1 MAAKNILEFEITIGR
16 KFNDYWPIHVRINDN
31 GMRRD
36 LLDLNFTLEYEQLI
50 QKNVQNH
57 EYGKFLGEA
66 LFNAARLQGDNKEGL
81 KLLRDSFK
89 EALGKSSTDCPL
101 RILLSIDNAQDEK
114 LTTVEWQR
122 LCAPIDADGTWSPL
136 ALHQRVPF
144 SMYIPTAIST
154 KFPLLRRE
162 DLRALVLVASPDDLP
177 DKLPHFNVKNVV
189 SAMRQSLGDIPHK
202 FLVNNIDHDDCIGA
216 PTLKNLCQQLT
227 DAKPRYNLLHI
238 VCHGTL
244 TKDKDTTLYW
254 ADENNK
260 QSLVLGEELIK
271 ELKNLPVPHF
281 AFLCTCNSAAARAEV
296 GEAPLGGLAQRL
308 VRELGMPAVI
318 AMTREVTIETASKL
332 TDRFYPR
339 LRESGEV
346 DIALKEATAGL
357 GDHYDITVPV
367 LFSRLGARPLFIG
380 EDHFN
385 PNLKLEDIQKGIEKL
400 NNLFKEHSPLAL
412 KEKFEEQKPLLF
424 DTEKKTEAL
433 KEINNLCYQ
442 VFDLTFDELATG
454 KEPPKEQEV
463 ECPFPGLSSFGQ
475 EEFHKFFFGREALI
489 RDLKQVFDSGENFLA
504 VLGNSGTGKS
514 SLVLA
519 GLIPSLKKEQKE
531 LNVKCITPGNE
542 PLNKLD
548 EAISQLSGNS
558 VILVVDQF
566 EELFT
571 FRSSEG
577 VQTDEDLKKDRQTRE
592 EFIKKML
599 TFAQRQKVVIT
610 MRADFLGEC
619 ANYNNLKTQINNKKN
634 FVLVGPLETK
644 ELAEVIQKQANAAG
658 LRFEAGLNTLILAEV
673 EQEPGAMPLL
683 QYALKL
689 LYERRCGRWLC
700 DEDYHNIGGVRKAI
714 ATIADNFYNSLKSE
728 AEKEQ
733 VKNIFLRLTRLQQSL
748 VPDDKPKYMRKR
760 VYLKDLSPNKDD
772 SQTVEEI
779 NKLLDRLA
787 GAEARLLVKSG
798 GGENQEDTVEVAHEA
813 LMNYWPTFKAWWAEN
828 QVNLQLRES
837 IQQVLSQWQETK
849 DESLLMRGS
858 QLEAAQELLKQKD
871 FLNDTE
877 KDYVQ
882 ASIEAQNC
890 QKGKELEQVIATHTA
905 YSQLLFVSN
914 QRLDALAEL
923 IKAGEKLQQGIK
935 ISAAAEFSFLVT
947 FGQMFA
953 EIDEINSLKGHE
965 DSVFNVAFSPDD
977 QIIASASFDKTIK
990 LWKRDGTLIETLSK
1004 HDNYV
1009 TDVCFSP
1016 DGTILASASLDNTIK
1031 LWQKQE
1037 ILQTATNQQSTQ
1049 WKLIQTLTE
1058 HKRGVFAVSFSP
1070 KDNIMASGS
1079 DDNTVILWHYKD
1091 GSYSPFIT
1099 LSKHTERVLDVA
1111 FSPDGKFV
1119 ASASTDKTMKIWTVE
1134 GELFSTLEGH
1144 NDTVTSVSF
1153 IADSQ
1158 TLISSSEDKTIR
1170 LWGIDGRELYTQDIE
1185 DDDEVNYVACSREGK
1200 KIASAHK
1207 KGTIVIWEKDD
1218 DYLTKLRTLT
1228 GHKKTAF
1235 AVNFSSD
1242 SNTIVSCS
1250 SDNTVK
1256 LWQGSGKFEGYSYAR
1271 ITSISF
1277 SQDGQTIAIASEDG
1291 TIKLWDN
1298 NGQLKQ
1304 TLPIYSKDIID
1315 IKFNPA
1321 GNSIATVTDGT
1332 LKLWSL
1338 AGELLREPTIFAS
1351 SNGNHVRS
1359 LSFSPDGTMMAIGSN
1374 DNAVKLWHLGDDSIE
1389 VLYHHESEVDRTT
1402 FSLNGKM
1409 IASVSQNQLI
1419 WYDLDAKTTVE
1430 GSLKTQKYRISDI
1443 SFSPDSQKMASFSR
1457 DGLKIWHLQG
1467 QSLQSLDI
1475 NHKNDIICIKF
1486 VDNNMLILLTDNQTL
1501 ELWNLEDRQ
1510 LLQSQNI
1517 NKENNGYINV
1527 GSFNANGS
1535 TIAVAN
1541 LEPKIKLWFLNSN
1554 ELINNSRNLIVD
1566 YLRLQQ

>member
-634 FVLVGPLETK
+634 FVLVGPMETK

-871 FLNDTE
+871 FLNDNE

-882 ASIEAQNC
+882 ASIEAQNY

-923 IKAGEKLQQGIK
+923 IKAGEKLQQGLK

-947 FGQMFA
+947 FGQILA
-953 EIDEINSLKGHE
+953 EIDEINSFKAHE
-965 DSVFNVAFSPDD
+965 EYVSSVVFSPDD
-977 QIIASASFDKTIK
+977 QIIASASYDKTIK
-990 LWKRDGTLIETLSK
+990 LWKRDGTLIQTLSG
-1004 HDNYV
+1004 HENNVMDL
-1009 TDVCFSP
+1009 CFSP
-1016 DGTILASASLDNTIK
+1016 DGKLLASASLDDTIK
-1031 LWQKQE
+1031 LWEKQDT
-1037 ILQTATNQQSTQ
+1037 LPPQ
-1049 WKLIQTLTE
+1049 WKLVQTLAE
-1058 HKRGVFAVSFSP
+1058 HSAWVFAVKFSP
-1070 KDNIMASGS
+1070 KGNFIASGS
-1079 DDNTVILWHYKD
+1079 MDNTVILWQCQDQGYLPYKILQ
-1091 GSYSPFIT
+1091 G
-1099 LSKHTERVLDVA
+1099 HTDQVVGVA
-1111 FSPDGKFV
+1111 FSPDGEMV
-1119 ASASTDKTMKIWTVE
+1119 ASASEDKTIKLWTLE
-1134 GELFSTLEGH
+1134 GELLKTLEGH
-1144 NDTVTSVSF
+1144 EEMVTSVSF
-1153 IADSQ
+1153 ADSQ
-1158 TLISSSEDKTIR
+1158 TLISSSKDKTIR
-1170 LWGIDGRELYTQDIE
+1170 LWEINGKQLSRKSSKSIVKFITFSE
-1185 DDDEVNYVACSREGK
+1185 DSQ
-1200 KIASAHK
+1200 KIASANED
-1207 KGTIVIWEKDD
+1207 GTIVVWQKDESN
-1218 DYLTKLRTLT
+1218 YLTKLRTLT
-1228 GHKKTAF
+1228 GHKDKVL
-1235 AVNFSSD
+1235 AVSFSSD

-1250 SDNTVK
+1250 CDKTIK
-1256 LWQGSGKFEGYSYAR
+1256 LWQGQGKFEGYSQK
-1271 ITSISF
+1271 IISIDF
-1277 SQDGQTIAIASEDG
+1277 SADSQMIAIASEDG
-1291 TIKLWDN
+1291 TVKLWDN
-1298 NGQLKQ
+1298 KGKLQQN
-1304 TLPIYSKDIID
+1304 LPTDQSEIVDV
-1315 IKFNPA
+1315 KFNPV
-1321 GNSIATVTDGT
+1321 NDTIATASKDGT
-1332 LKLWSL
+1332 VKLLSLK
-1338 AGELLREPTIFAS
+1338 GELLETKVIP
-1351 SNGNHVRS
+1351 SNEAHELRNI
-1359 LSFSPDGTMMAIGSN
+1359 SFSPDGTLMAIASN
-1374 DNAVKLWHLGDDSIE
+1374 DGTVKLWHPGDDVIK
-1389 VLYHHESEVDRTT
+1389 VLQQHESGVNRVT
-1402 FSLNGKM
+1402 FSPCGKK
-1409 IASVSQNQLI
+1409 IASASRDATVIVWNLDGTIYRTLKGHRSGV
-1419 WYDLDAKTTVE
+1419 YDAE
-1430 GSLKTQKYRISDI
+1430 FSL
-1443 SFSPDSQKMASFSR
+1443 DSQMMATFSE
-1457 DGLKIWHLQG
+1457 DGVKIWHLQE
-1467 QSLQSLDI
+1467 SSPKPLDI
-1475 NHKNDIICIKF
+1475 NEQDDILALKF
-1486 VDNNMLILLTDNQTL
+1486 IDNKMLASAMNNQTFQ
-1501 ELWNLEDRQ
+1501 LWNIEEGKLV
-1510 LLQSQNI
+1510 QSRNI
-1517 NKENNGYINV
+1517 EGKEVYINL
-1527 GSFNANGS
+1527 GRFNANGS
-1535 TIAVAN
+1535 AIAIAN
-1541 LEPKIKLWFLNSN
+1541 LEPKIKLCLLDLD
-1554 ELINNSRNLIVD
+1554 ELMNNSRTWISD
-1566 YLRLQQ
+1566 YLGLQK